1 MKNFVLEL
9 HLFQHRHK
17 SEFHE
22 HVNTTFFLN
31 YLFLYFN
38 NALNMNFIFNYFQ
51 MYQYINKICTV
62 FVDFIHVEL
71 FMGIIL
77 FTLTPVY
84 NNYMKGM
91 FNRATPVGP
100 DKFFEHSI
108 NYSLPYINQFIY
120 DELVSYLFIA
130 ILNVLFAYDAGICF
144 GSLDVTLSVIV
155 FHIWGHLKILDHNLR
170 SIPKPVNELT
180 YTAEENKKVGGI
192 LKNIVD
198 HHRMI
203 MSFMTNTSDAFG
215 PMLCLYYM
223 FHQVSGCILLLECA
237 ELDAKSLTRYG
248 ALTVTIF
255 QLLIQISVIVEL
267 LGSQSETLKDAVYS
281 VPWECMDTS
290 NRKLVLFLLCN
301 VQEPIRLKPMGIV
314 SVGVQ
319 TMATILKTSFSY
331 FMLLR
336 TFD

>member
-1 MKNFVLEL
+1 
-9 HLFQHRHK
+9 
-17 SEFHE
+17 
-22 HVNTTFFLN
+22 
-31 YLFLYFN
+31 
-38 NALNMNFIFNYFQ
+38 MNFIFNYFQ

-203 MSFMTNTSDAFG
+203 MRLVVFCNKVSFTQI
-215 PMLCLYYM
+215 P
-223 FHQVSGCILLLECA
+223 V
-237 ELDAKSLTRYG
+237 SLTENESLKY
-248 ALTVTIF
+248 
-255 QLLIQISVIVEL
+255 IS
-267 LGSQSETLKDAVYS
+267 Y
-281 VPWECMDTS
+281 
-290 NRKLVLFLLCN
+290 KLYRADNHGRVFCL
-301 VQEPIRLKPMGIV
+301 
-314 SVGVQ
+314 
-319 TMATILKTSFSY
+319 
-331 FMLLR
+331 
-336 TFD
+336 